1 MKRSIAAL
9 VIFTL
14 TAAPAMA
21 QSAPGTPR
29 LTFGGVP
36 LSALQPPATTTTPPQ
51 DPSALSQSAPR
62 EGKGLYAV
70 SLAAAAGGTIY
81 NIKTTR
87 EALDRRLGAKTFPL
101 VWKTTRDPED
111 KNKLTAIIAGLN
123 GGLMAVSG
131 VVFYQRHPGLAT
143 AINFMVAA
151 ATTAIGLR
159 NRQVINDDK
168 KLRP

>member
-1 MKRSIAAL
+1 
-9 VIFTL
+9 
-14 TAAPAMA
+14 
-21 QSAPGTPR
+21 
-29 LTFGGVP
+29 
-36 LSALQPPATTTTPPQ
+36 
-51 DPSALSQSAPR
+51 
-62 EGKGLYAV
+62 LYAV